1 MRILILIFLL
11 LSSVQAASNTNWQT
25 YGVILRGAEAKG
37 LLRQC
42 SRASPEK
49 VSAQWT
55 PSKTQIAQLEEKL
68 PAFQKTLKP
77 LNGLRSSFY
86 RQYAGFIAGGRKL
99 IYVNLFPSN
108 VDPKWRSRAVIVC
121 DGGEQ
126 FWGVEFEVDTEN
138 FVNVAFNGRI

>member
-25 YGVILRGAEAKG
+25 YGVILKGQPAKA

-42 SRASPEK
+42 SRAAPEK

-55 PSKTQIAQLEEKL
+55 PSAQQIEQLETKFPAYKQKLGRPAAQL
-68 PAFQKTLKP
+68 
-77 LNGLRSSFY
+77 SSFY
-86 RQYAGFIAGGRKL
+86 RQYAGFIAGGRKI
-99 IYVNLFPSN
+99 IYVNLFPKR
-108 VDPKWRSRAVIVC
+108 VDPDWRSRAVMVC

-126 FWGVEFEVDTEN
+126 FWGVEFEVDTGQL
-138 FVNVAFNGRI
+138 VNAAFNGFV